1 MNDGVQCMLVTF
13 VARKAAWL
21 KFTVVKQEGKWL
33 DRDVT
38 HLSSKANERKLVM
51 SDR

>member
-1 MNDGVQCMLVTF
+1 MNDGVQYMLVTF

-38 HLSSKANERKLVM
+38 HLSIESKREKTRNE
-51 SDR
+51 